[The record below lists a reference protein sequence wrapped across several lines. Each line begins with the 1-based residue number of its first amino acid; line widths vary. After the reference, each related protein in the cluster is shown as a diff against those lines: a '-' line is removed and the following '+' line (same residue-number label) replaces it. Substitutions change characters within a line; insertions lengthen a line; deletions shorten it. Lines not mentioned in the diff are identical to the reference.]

1 MTTTKNIGDISLS
14 DLEMDFLKNTDENE
28 NIFPFDIF
36 PKAIQEII
44 LEANNKFQFSIDYL
58 GSGILSAA
66 STAIGLKYKLGVKE
80 GWNEKCNLYV
90 VIVGR
95 PGDSKSHA
103 IKFCFDP
110 IQKRDSY
117 NYKLYKTLLT
127 EYENNSNIKEG
138 GNSIKKPIL
147 KKNLVSDFTPEAL
160 IYIHHNNP
168 DGVCIYVD
176 ELNGWLKNFN
186 RYNNS
191 GEAETYLSMWSGTT
205 ISLDRASGKSLRID
219 EPFIG
224 VIGSTQI
231 GVLKEF
237 AREGRNSNGFMD
249 RLLFVYPTNPKTLKW
264 NIKKVDKRL
273 LDNYTNIISCLLD
286 LENEMEILPIEL
298 KAKEYL
304 FEWQN
309 SRPEDFLF
317 DYERSIEIKLQQ
329 YVLRFALIIQLLFY
343 ACKEGA
349 KKQIEL
355 QSIKAGIHLFE
366 YYKANAIR
374 VRVQTSE
381 SNYLES
387 LTELQ
392 RNIYNELPKEFAT
405 SQGIKIACKLDK
417 NDKPRVSDRQF
428 KTYLNDR
435 KLFKKISRGNYKKV
449 L

>member
-1 MTTTKNIGDISLS
+1 MTTNEILGDIGLA
-14 DLEMDFLKNTDENE
+14 DLEMDFLKKTDDNN

-36 PKAIQEII
+36 PKAVQEII
-44 LEANNKFQFSIDYL
+44 LEANDKFQFSKDYL

-66 STAIGLKYKLGVKE
+66 STAIGIKYRLSVKE

-103 IKFCFDP
+103 IKFCFNP
-110 IQKRDSY
+110 LQKRDSRY
-117 NYKLYKTLLT
+117 YKEYKELLDDFQK
-127 EYENNSNIKEG
+127 NNNLKEG
-138 GNSIKKPIL
+138 SNHINKPIL
-147 KKNLVSDFTPEAL
+147 RKSLVSDFTPEAL
-160 IYIHHNNP
+160 LYVHYNNKIA
-168 DGVCIYVD
+168 VCIYVD

-191 GEAETYLSMWSGTT
+191 GEAEAYLSMWSGTT
-205 ISLDRASGKSLRID
+205 ISSDRASGTSIRID
-219 EPFIG
+219 DPFIG

-264 NIKKVDKRL
+264 NINKVDKRL
-273 LDNYTNIISCLLD
+273 LNNYTNIINSLLD
-286 LENEMEILPIEL
+286 LENNHETLPIE
-298 KAKEYL
+298 KHAKEYL
-304 FEWQN
+304 FKWQN
-309 SRPEDFLF
+309 NRPEDFLF

-329 YVLRFALIIQLLFY
+329 YVLRFSLIIQLLFY
-343 ACKEGA
+343 ACEEGH
-349 KKQIEL
+349 KNQIEL
-355 QSIKAGIHLFE
+355 RSIKAGIKLFE
-366 YYKANAIR
+366 YYKKNAIR
-374 VRVQTSE
+374 VRVQTNE

-392 RNIYNELPKEFAT
+392 RNIYGELNKHFTT
-405 SQGIKIACKLDK
+405 SEGVKIACKVGK
-417 NDKPRVSDRQF
+417 NGKPRVSDRQF

-435 KLFKKISRGNYKKV
+435 KLFKKISRGNYQKI

>member
-1 MTTTKNIGDISLS
+1 MTTNEILGSVSLA
-14 DLEMDFLKNTDENE
+14 DLEMDFLKNTEDND

-44 LEANNKFQFSIDYL
+44 VEANNKFQFSIDYL

-66 STAIGLKYKLGVKE
+66 STAIGLKYRLFVKE
-80 GWNEKCNLYV
+80 DWNEKCNLFT

-103 IKFCFDP
+103 LKFCFNP
-110 IQKRDSY
+110 IHNRDSEY
-117 NYKLYKTLLT
+117 YIEYQELLN
-127 EYENNSNIKEG
+127 EFEKNNNSKEDNNKIIK
-138 GNSIKKPIL
+138 PLL
-147 KKNLVSDFTPEAL
+147 KKSLISDFTPEAL
-160 IYIHHNNP
+160 LYIHHNNP
-168 DGVCIYVD
+168 NGVCIYVD

-191 GEAETYLSMWSGTT
+191 GEAETYLSMWSGTP
-205 ISLDRASGKSLRID
+205 ISLDRASGKSIRID

-231 GVLKEF
+231 SVLKEF

-249 RLLFVYPTNPKTLKW
+249 RLLFVYPTNPKTIKW
-264 NIKKVDKRL
+264 NINKVDKRL
-273 LDNYTNIISCLLD
+273 LDNYKNIITCLLD
-286 LENEMEILPIEL
+286 LDNKKELLPIEQN
-298 KAKEYL
+298 AKEYL
-304 FEWQN
+304 FNWQN
-309 SRPEDFLF
+309 DRPEDFLF

-329 YVLRFALIIQLLFY
+329 YVLRFSLVIQLLYY
-343 ACKEGA
+343 ACKEGD
-349 KKQIEL
+349 KIQIGL
-355 QSIKAGIHLFE
+355 KAIKAGIKLFE
-366 YYKANAIR
+366 YYKVNAIR
-374 VRVQTSE
+374 VRVQTNA

-392 RNIYNELPKEFAT
+392 RNIYGELNKEFTTAE
-405 SQGIKIACKLDK
+405 GLKVACKIGK
-417 NDKPRVSDRQF
+417 NGKPRISDRQF

-435 KLFKKISRGNYKKV
+435 KLFKRVSRGKYKKV